1 MIKKSTVFLFF
12 AEFFTSMGALK
23 LLNLI
28 EGQKDFIQTHG
39 SEILIR
45 AYPIMITGLA
55 VIGFLFLVLGGI
67 SIVNLIKQY
76 WQNAKLY
83 KAANQGDFR
92 N

>member
-1 MIKKSTVFLFF
+1 MIKKGTIFLFF
-12 AEFFTSMGALK
+12 VEFLTSMWALK

-28 EGQKDFIQTHG
+28 EEQKDFIHTHG
-39 SEILIR
+39 GEMLIKF
-45 AYPIMITGLA
+45 YPIMITGLA